1 MLGAQLPAEE
11 MPESSYIQIR
21 VSKQR
26 KQRWKRAAD
35 DDPEWRSLTHLMVTS
50 VEHQLMDNESD
61 EAVGEVELDRV
72 HERFETLANKLD
84 TVEDRL
90 DETYFLV
97 RDDGSNYTEITAR
110 IHDLIPEV
118 SDRESILSTSPNKD
132 DDLKEIIRKTGS
144 TSHLVKLLQGEGYK
158 PLNIKEAIERLDRD
172 SATVEATYARPQE
185 EKDKR
190 VYRIAE

>member
-1 MLGAQLPAEE
+1 

-21 VSKQR
+21 VSKER

-35 DDPEWRSLTHLMVTS
+35 NSPEWRSLTQMMVTS
-50 VEHQLMDNESD
+50 VEHELMDNESE

-72 HERFETLANKLD
+72 HERFETLADKLD

-97 RDDGSNYTEITAR
+97 RDDESNYTEITAR

-118 SDRESILSTSPNKD
+118 GDRETILSTAPNED
-132 DDLKEIIRKTGS
+132 DELEEIIRKTGS
-144 TSHLVKLLQGEGYK
+144 VSHLVKLLQGEDYK

-190 VYRIAE
+190 VYRMVE

>member
-1 MLGAQLPAEE
+1 

-21 VSKQR
+21 VSKER

-35 DDPEWRSLTHLMVTS
+35 DSPEWRSLTQLMVTS
-50 VEHQLMDNESD
+50 VEHELMDNKSE

-72 HERFETLANKLD
+72 HERFETLADKLD

-97 RDDGSNYTEITAR
+97 RDDESNYTEITAR

-118 SDRESILSTSPNKD
+118 DDREAILSTEPNGD
-132 DDLKEIIRKTGS
+132 DELEEIIRKTGS
-144 TSHLVKLLQGEGYK
+144 ASHLVRLLQGEDYK

-190 VYRIAE
+190 VYRMVE